1 MGFVEVRKQ
10 QMEKAQPLQHT
21 MPLKVVRWQ
30 HTVVNSCS
38 VRNSNTENKSLSRP
52 LAVNKVV
59 GRRCGSLK
67 EHKDC
72 RCYHV
77 YKEMCVVGGIARQV
91 WRGRVRQ
98 GAGGL
103 ECSSVVYGVTKRCG
117 DVFGSELSV

>member
-1 MGFVEVRKQ
+1 
-10 QMEKAQPLQHT
+10 MEKAQPLQHT

-59 GRRCGSLK
+59 MAGVVVVLK

-77 YKEMCVVGGIARQV
+77 YKEICVVGGLARQFGGV
-91 WRGRVRQ
+91 EVRVRQ
-98 GAGGL
+98 GATDL
-103 ECSSVVYGVTKRCG
+103 ECSMVVTALQRDVVVCSVRQ
-117 DVFGSELSV
+117 LSV